1 MYEIEKLIK
10 LMETEVVSFQG
21 KQKNALAQKI
31 KAFKMEYDTT
41 RKKVMILDE
50 EIRNERNKSKDSST
64 PNTTSHSLELN
75 ERKSSGSIKS
85 RSKYSKL

>member
-50 EIRNERNKSKDSST
+50 EMRN
-64 PNTTSHSLELN
+64 
-75 ERKSSGSIKS
+75 
-85 RSKYSKL
+85 